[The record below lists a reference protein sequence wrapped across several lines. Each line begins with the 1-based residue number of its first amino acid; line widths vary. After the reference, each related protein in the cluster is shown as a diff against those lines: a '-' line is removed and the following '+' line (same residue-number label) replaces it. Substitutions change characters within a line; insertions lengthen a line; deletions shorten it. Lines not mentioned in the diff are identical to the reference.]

1 MKKPLFSLLCLI
13 MSTSV
18 AISQTM
24 TEWDDVNVTN
34 LNRIASHDLSIPFAD
49 AEAAHSL
56 DLSLS
61 PYYLDLNGTWKFRWS
76 ALPSKVPTGFFADS
90 YDVSSWD
97 NITVP
102 CPWQIY
108 GVRNGKAWDKPLYI
122 NTRYPFTYTSDYSVM
137 GSRPDNY
144 TYNEQMKNPVGC
156 YRRTFTLP
164 EGWKGRKTFL
174 RFNGAG
180 HGYYVWVNGQFVG
193 YAEDSYLPS
202 DFDVTDCVREG
213 ENNVSVQVYRF
224 TSGSFLECQDY
235 WRLTG
240 ITRDVYLYSTPEQ
253 RIADFFYFTT
263 SLSPTGK
270 SGQGR
275 LQVTLEGGSPNGMV
289 LQATISDGA
298 NIIKEYSKT
307 LSTST
312 SVTQGISFS
321 DVECWSAEH
330 PKLYDLT
337 LRLLSSKGELV
348 DMRACKIGFRTVSI
362 RTDGALLI
370 NGKRLVVHGVDRHDF
385 SQETGRT
392 VSREEMLQDVLTM
405 KRLNVNAV
413 RTSHYPN
420 NPYFYE
426 LCDQYGLY
434 VLAEADVECHGNT
447 GLSSVELFRKPMVER
462 NERQVRTLRNHVCI
476 FGWSAGNESGGGDNF
491 ESVMKAIKQLDTSR
505 ITHYEGNSQWSD
517 VSSTMYGSYA
527 NMLSTAKSR
536 QNGYKSG
543 TSQRPHIQCE
553 NTHAMGNSMGNQID
567 YYRDIYEPY
576 PAMVGEFVWDWKDQG
591 LRMPVPGKASQSYWA
606 YGGDFGDYPN
616 DGSFCCNGVVLPD
629 GTPTAKS
636 FNMKGVYQPID
647 IQLLYLRLSPPLSSR
662 RGSTPLEEGQ
672 GVRRAESEEAD
683 ASESLHGFF
692 RVKNKLQQTR
702 TAGFDTHYILYKD
715 GIAVSSGQLPDIDLA
730 PWDSTTVAI
739 PLDNI
744 DFQPQSRY
752 WIRFSTTLREATPW
766 AEAGYEVAASE
777 AVIKE
782 ATALQPYTYEGTDT
796 LSMSGTSASP
806 TVKGAN
812 FSVTF
817 SGGTLSRYI
826 LDGTTLINQPLKLNT
841 FRIPTENDKTQESN
855 WETLGVRSLSMSSGT
870 WEIEQD
876 EHKQWVQLSITDTY
890 RTSTSALTF
899 TVNKQFRVYPDG
911 AVSVCT
917 VTTPNVEGAIL
928 PKLGFRLEMPSSA
941 ENITWL
947 GRGPFDSYRD
957 RNYAAHLGIW
967 HSTVTEQW
975 TNHIRPQET
984 GNKEDV
990 RWLAVT
996 TNAGKG
1002 LMYSAPSGM
1011 AVTVGHWRAEE
1022 VYTSRSNRKGHPYEV
1037 SFQRNTVV
1045 SLDAWNRAL
1054 GNASCGPDVLDKYER
1069 KLTQTPFCFLILPIT
1084 APSAEESLSSL
1095 GEGAEARLAQLGS
1108 LGLPVCQPV
1117 NFTDDGRGSVLLSS
1131 TGADATTIY
1140 YSIDG
1145 SDFSLYNGPI
1155 DMRQGGTLRA
1165 YATAD
1170 GLAPSIVTTK
1180 TYGLFIDKASWT
1192 VFSFDSQ
1199 QGGNERA
1206 TNAIDG
1212 DENTIWHTSY
1222 SGTTPECP
1230 HELVIDMKQTYRVT
1244 AFYYKGRKDGSNGR
1258 VLRYEVYF
1266 SSDPLLW
1273 GKPAAVG
1280 TFSDTSDKQTVS
1292 IPDKP
1297 EARYMKLLVRTVVAD
1312 RAYASAAE
1320 IGIEAEAIVPPTPW
1334 LIQPIVTSHRYRIRE
1349 KQSGLCLHYQT
1360 NQNEGH
1366 FCLGEFDQNDRSYVF
1381 TFAQASGFTAFYTLK
1396 AAGRYMA
1403 YDSSAGWRII
1413 STTTAPKD
1421 KYGYIQ
1427 VERLADGNAHLRCA
1441 WQNSRLVGFDS
1452 RSVGSYIYADKTAPG
1467 EFILED
1473 IDEEEV
1479 GLKPVPFENETGEAS
1494 QWFDLNGR
1502 IVPNPSDLTPSSP
1515 RILIH
1520 QAPDGTKQKRLVK

>member
-1 MKKPLFSLLCLI
+1 MKKILPLFPLCFIL
-13 MSTSV
+13 STSV
-18 AISQTM
+18 AISQTL
-24 TEWDDVNVTN
+24 TEWDDVSVTS
-34 LNRIASHDLSIPFAD
+34 LNRVASHDLSIPYAD

-56 DLSLS
+56 DLSRS

-76 ALPSKVPTGFFADS
+76 ALPSKVPTGFYADS

-102 CPWQIY
+102 CPWQVY
-108 GVRNGKAWDKPLYI
+108 GVRNGKAWDRPLYI
-122 NTRYPFTYTSDYSVM
+122 NTRYPFTYTDDYSVM
-137 GSRPDNY
+137 GTRPDNY

-156 YRRTFTLP
+156 YRRSFTLP
-164 EGWKGRKTFL
+164 EGWQGRRTFL
-174 RFNGAG
+174 RLNGAG
-180 HGYYVWVNGQFVG
+180 HGYYVWLNGQFVG

-202 DFDVTDCVREG
+202 DFDVTDYVRQG
-213 ENNVSVQVYRF
+213 ENNVSLQVYRF

-240 ITRDVYLYSTPEQ
+240 ITRDVYLWSAPQ
-253 RIADFFYFTT
+253 QHIADFFYCTT
-263 SLSPTGK
+263 SLGSTGT

-275 LQVTLEGGSPNGMV
+275 LKVTLEGGSPKGMV
-289 LQATISDGA
+289 LQTTISDGQE
-298 NIIKEYSKT
+298 IVKEYSKT
-307 LSTST
+307 LTTAT
-312 SVTQGISFS
+312 SVTQGIAFS
-321 DVECWSAEH
+321 GIECWSAEH

-337 LRLLSSKGELV
+337 LRLLSAEGKLI
-348 DMRACKIGFRTVSI
+348 DMRACKIGFRTVSV
-362 RTDGALLI
+362 RSDGALLI
-370 NGKRLVVHGVDRHDF
+370 NGKRLVVYGVNRHDF

-462 NERQVRTLRNHVCI
+462 NERHVLTLRNHVCI
-476 FGWSAGNESGGGDNF
+476 FGWSAGNESGGGNNF

-517 VSSTMYGSYA
+517 VSSTMYGSYD

-536 QNGYKSG
+536 QSGYKGG

-553 NTHAMGNSMGNQID
+553 NTHAMGNAMGNQID

-591 LRMPVPGKASQSYWA
+591 LRMPISGKQGQYYWA

-636 FNMKGVYQPID
+636 FNMKGVYQPVD
-647 IQLLYLRLSPPLSSR
+647 ILPLNIQ
-662 RGSTPLEEGQ
+662 EGT
-672 GVRRAESEEAD
+672 
-683 ASESLHGFF
+683 F
-692 RVKNKLQQTR
+692 RIKNKLQQTR
-702 TAGFDTHYILYKD
+702 FAGFDTHYIIYKD
-715 GIAVSSGQLPDIDLA
+715 GIPVSDGQLPELDLA
-730 PWDSTTVAI
+730 PWDSTTVTI
-739 PLDNI
+739 PLSHI
-744 DFQPQSRY
+744 GFQAQSRY
-752 WIRFSTTLREATPW
+752 WIRFSTTLREAAPW

-777 AVIKE
+777 AIIRE
-782 ATALQPYTYEGTDT
+782 PAAPLPYIYEGTDT
-796 LSMSGTSASP
+796 LTISGTGASH

-812 FSVTF
+812 FSATF
-817 SGGTLSRYI
+817 SGGTLSRYS
-826 LDGTTLINQPLKLNT
+826 LGGTTLINQPLKLNT
-841 FRIPTENDKTQESN
+841 FRVPTENDKVQESN
-855 WETLGVRSLSMSSGT
+855 WEALGVRTLSMTSGA

-876 EHKQWVQLSITDTY
+876 ENKQWVQLSITDTY

-899 TVNKQFRVYPDG
+899 TATKQFRVYPDG
-911 AVSVCT
+911 AISVST
-917 VTTPNVEGAIL
+917 VTTPSTEGAIL

-947 GRGPFDSYRD
+947 GRGPFDSYHD
-957 RNYAAHLGIW
+957 RNHAAHLGIW

-996 TNAGKG
+996 TKAGKG
-1002 LMYSAPSGM
+1002 LMYAAPSGM
-1011 AVTVGHWRAEE
+1011 ATTVGHWRAEE
-1022 VYTSRSNRKGHPYEV
+1022 IYTNRASRKGHPHEV
-1037 SFQRNTVV
+1037 TFQKGTVV

-1069 KLTQTPFCFLILPIT
+1069 KLRQTPFCFMILPI
-1084 APSAEESLSSL
+1084 P
-1095 GEGAEARLAQLGS
+1095 EACSDTLLAQRGS
-1108 LGLPVCQPV
+1108 LGMPVCQPV
-1117 NFTDDGRGSVLLSS
+1117 CFTEDGHGSVLLSS
-1131 TGADATTIY
+1131 PGTEGTTIR

-1145 SDFSLYNGPI
+1145 SDFAVYTGPI

-1165 YATAD
+1165 YAEAE
-1170 GLAPSIVTTK
+1170 GLAPSIVATK
-1180 TYGLFIDKASWT
+1180 TYGLFIDKAEWT
-1192 VFSFDSQ
+1192 IYSYDSQ
-1199 QGGNERA
+1199 QGGSELA
-1206 TNAIDG
+1206 EGAIDD
-1212 DENTIWHTSY
+1212 DENTIWHTRY

-1230 HELVIDMKQTYRVT
+1230 HELVVDMKQTYRVT

-1266 SSDPLLW
+1266 SPSPDLW
-1273 GKPAAVG
+1273 GEPAAAG
-1280 TFSDTSDKQTVS
+1280 TFSNTSDRQTVS
-1292 IPDKP
+1292 IPSKP
-1297 EARYMKLLVRTVVAD
+1297 EARYMKFLVRTVVD
-1312 RAYASAAE
+1312 GKAYASAAE

-1334 LIQPIVTSHRYRIRE
+1334 LIPPIDTSHRYRIRE
-1349 KQSGLCLHYQT
+1349 AQSGLCLHYQT

-1366 FCLGEFDQNDRSYVF
+1366 FCLGQFDETDPTYIF
-1381 TFAQASGFTAFYTLK
+1381 TFQQAGGFTAFYKLK
-1396 AAGRYMA
+1396 VSGRYMSCDNDA
-1403 YDSSAGWRII
+1403 AWRIV
-1413 STTTAPKD
+1413 STTTSPTD
-1421 KYGYIQ
+1421 RNGYIQ
-1427 VERLADGNAHLRCA
+1427 VERLADGNAHLRCC

-1452 RSVGSYIYADKTAPG
+1452 RNIGSYIYADKTAAG

-1473 IDEEEV
+1473 IDEEAIGI
-1479 GLKPVPFENETGEAS
+1479 GLPPSPSGEES
-1494 QWFDLNGR
+1494 RYDLLGRKVANGMPAGG
-1502 IVPNPSDLTPSSP
+1502 IVISHPQNGKAKKIKV
-1515 RILIH
+1515 R
-1520 QAPDGTKQKRLVK
+1520 